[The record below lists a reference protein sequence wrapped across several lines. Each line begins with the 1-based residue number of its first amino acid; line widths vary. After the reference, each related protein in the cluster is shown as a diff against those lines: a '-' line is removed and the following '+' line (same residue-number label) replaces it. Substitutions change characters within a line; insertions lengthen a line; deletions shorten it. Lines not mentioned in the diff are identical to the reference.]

1 MSNLELPLEDLESAD
16 VKESAD
22 GDESADED
30 ELRAVAKMFDT
41 VDSADNLPN
50 ASTFAKDQR
59 NVFISGLRYF
69 KISKTIKTF
78 FVQKWLFI

>member
-1 MSNLELPLEDLESAD
+1 MFTSVNVSGGLPTLELPLEDLESAD

-41 VDSADNLPN
+41 VDLAACLQN
-50 ASTFAKDQR
+50 APTYAKDQR

-69 KISKTIKTF
+69 KISKTN
-78 FVQKWLFI
+78 